1 MKDWRSGYHS
11 VPRHGETVAA
21 GQDLSEK
28 NTESESGRPDMDTLV
43 VEKALQDV
51 RGLQGE
57 LAAFGVPVELEDS
70 DADGTVAAVRIPSL
84 YGETEQTIQLDGRVC
99 ERGHQA
105 ETFEEYR
112 RRVIN
117 RLADYCEQE
126 AKDLP
131 SKWDAL
137 CGWEAAPLPDNLKTR
152 GKTLEDVALKL
163 RGLLSG
169 DPHAFVEDAPALLGK
184 PAPPNG
190 RASRWAQADYEPLRV
205 EKALQDVHGLQ
216 SELAGVGVDD
226 AIELVQPERC
236 SCVAVIRSRMFYDE
250 YDENDDDC
258 TRIMPSGRFYLG
270 YQEPDG
276 VSFEEHRLFII
287 NSLVRY
293 YEHKPRII
301 EDRWEW
307 LCDGADEPL
316 PVFLQVRM
324 EKLGD
329 VAEKLRGLVREE
341 D

>member
-1 MKDWRSGYHS
+1 MKDWHSGYHS

-28 NTESESGRPDMDTLV
+28 NTESESGRPDMDTLL

-105 ETFEEYR
+105 ETFEE
-112 RRVIN
+112 
-117 RLADYCEQE
+117 
-126 AKDLP
+126 
-131 SKWDAL
+131 
-137 CGWEAAPLPDNLKTR
+137 
-152 GKTLEDVALKL
+152 
-163 RGLLSG
+163 
-169 DPHAFVEDAPALLGK
+169 
-184 PAPPNG
+184 
-190 RASRWAQADYEPLRV
+190 
-205 EKALQDVHGLQ
+205 
-216 SELAGVGVDD
+216 
-226 AIELVQPERC
+226 
-236 SCVAVIRSRMFYDE
+236 
-250 YDENDDDC
+250 
-258 TRIMPSGRFYLG
+258 
-270 YQEPDG
+270 
-276 VSFEEHRLFII
+276 HRLFTI